1 MYPLLQRPAL
11 GDRQPGVMR
20 HRVRVRVLQVGQR
33 RWVEGVVGSLD
44 ERVVDRLAE
53 GLVGVAGNG
62 KQVQQEVIRG
72 LERPECQ
79 EASGHVLDAEPS
91 MFSTGHRRPRT
102 PAKRA
107 YLTGEVSRKTGEVK
121 CLILGPQDERIADRG
136 ERSHGLGQVGNCS
149 AKRPKMLELVV
160 RQQWQLG
167 ANALFAGAAIEIAC
181 AMLPTHTQ
189 MFTRQ
194 RLPGNRQ
201 QLLRSS
207 VRGPLVEQGQSIG
220 RPQWIEPEV
229 RTIPTPLVIDEGI
242 GR

>member
-11 GDRQPGVMR
+11 GDRQSGVMR
-20 HRVRVRVLQVGQR
+20 HRVRVCVPQVGQR

-102 PAKRA
+102 TA
-107 YLTGEVSRKTGEVK
+107 
-121 CLILGPQDERIADRG
+121 
-136 ERSHGLGQVGNCS
+136 
-149 AKRPKMLELVV
+149 
-160 RQQWQLG
+160 
-167 ANALFAGAAIEIAC
+167 
-181 AMLPTHTQ
+181 
-189 MFTRQ
+189 
-194 RLPGNRQ
+194 
-201 QLLRSS
+201 
-207 VRGPLVEQGQSIG
+207 
-220 RPQWIEPEV
+220 
-229 RTIPTPLVIDEGI
+229 
-242 GR
+242 